1 MGNFLNVIIG
11 DLDYVKED
19 FFYHRTQDVEKRF
32 YSYLKYFDLFGFNQV
47 KKSTLS
53 ETINLN
59 ENYFYIFN
67 DICNYQFTKNG
78 LCLKDEI
85 INILKKQNNLFIIY
99 INEQEYIKRSD
110 FECIIEG
117 IKNDGINEDRVILI
131 NNNANLNEY
140 KIHYNSKINVWST
153 KYLAYFSVNKI
164 FNKKDIHFEP
174 NKKFLYMSHN
184 KRCKPIRISLLCY
197 MKQNNLLNDVDW
209 SLMCNGEI
217 DTVYNNIKEFYD
229 LDSMRDNVNYFNN
242 LGIVKS
248 FYEKDV
254 SWDEGGPDPIYV
266 DTFINSYI
274 NITTESNFSDEE
286 IHITEK
292 SFKPFFFYQI
302 PIIIASRYHINK
314 MKENFGFDFFED
326 LIDTSYDMELDNK
339 KRFFMI
345 MEIINNLSKKKD
357 YIKSFYIQ
365 NKERFVRNKELSLQ
379 IIEKNEDYKF
389 LKNLI

>member
-1 MGNFLNVIIG
+1 MGNFLNVIVG
-11 DLDYVKED
+11 DLDNVKEE
-19 FFYHRTQDVEKRF
+19 FFYSRSEQIEKRF
-32 YSYLKYFDLFGFNQV
+32 YSYLKYFDLFGFSQI
-47 KKSTLS
+47 KKCELS
-53 ETINLN
+53 ETNNLN

-67 DICNYQFTKNG
+67 DICNYKFAENG

-85 INILKKQNNLFIIY
+85 LDILKKQNNLFIVY
-99 INEQEYIKRSD
+99 INEQEYIKKSD
-110 FECIIEG
+110 FECVLKG
-117 IKNDGINEDRVILI
+117 IKKDKINEERFILI
-131 NNNANLNEY
+131 NNNARLDEY
-140 KIHYNSKINVWST
+140 KTQFNSKINVWST
-153 KYLAYFSVNKI
+153 KYLPYFSVSKI
-164 FNKKDIHFEP
+164 FENKDIDFEI
-174 NKKFLYMSHN
+174 NKKFLFMSHN

-197 MKQNNLLNDVDW
+197 MKQNNLLNDLDW
-209 SLMCNGEI
+209 SLMCNGNI
-217 DTVYNNIKEFYD
+217 DTVYNNVKEFYD
-229 LDSMRDNVNYFNN
+229 LDYIKDEVNYFNN

-248 FYEKDV
+248 FYEKNF
-254 SWDEGGPDPIYV
+254 SWDGGGPDPIHV
-266 DTFINSYI
+266 ETFTNSYI

-326 LIDTSYDMELDNK
+326 LVDISYDMESDNK

-345 MEIINNLSKKKD
+345 MEIINDLSKKKD

-365 NKERFVRNKELSLQ
+365 NKERFLKNKDLSLE
-379 IIEKNEDYKF
+379 IIKKNEDYKF